1 MKGGKQA
8 VGGIREAATGVEPQ
22 NDAVDFFYKTQGFQQ
37 LFTRVEVFLLNFF
50 SIVQSIHSHCNFF
63 LQFFRILL

>member
-8 VGGIREAATGVEPQ
+8 VGGKSNEATGTGATTNNNGGQ

-37 LFTRVEVFLLNFF
+37 LFTQVEVL
-50 SIVQSIHSHCNFF
+50 FF
-63 LQFFRILL
+63 LNRLIPN